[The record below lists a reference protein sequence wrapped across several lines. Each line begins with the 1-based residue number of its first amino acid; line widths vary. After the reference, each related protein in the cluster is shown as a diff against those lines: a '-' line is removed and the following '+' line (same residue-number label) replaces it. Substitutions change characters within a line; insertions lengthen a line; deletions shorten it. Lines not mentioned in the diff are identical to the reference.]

1 VLNVQ
6 GLEAAYGDSQVLFGM
21 DFKVSAGEVVTLLG
35 RNGSGKSST
44 IRAIMGL
51 LRAKAGSVH
60 FEGMEIT
67 GMPPY
72 KIAKLGIGLVPEGR
86 RAFPNLTVRENLV
99 VTARPPV
106 DGSKPR
112 WNVDNAASIFPVLG
126 ERLSAYGNQLSGG
139 EQQMLAIAR
148 AMMTHPKLLVLDEAT
163 EGLAPLVRQEIWQGL
178 AALKERGQ
186 AILMVDKHLEA
197 LSRIAE
203 RHYIVSRGRVVWS
216 GTSEELTVD
225 RDLHD
230 RHLGV

>member
-1 VLNVQ
+1 MLRVQ
-6 GLEAAYGDSQVLFGM
+6 GLEAAYGDSQVLFGI
-21 DFKVSAGEVVTLLG
+21 DFEVRAGEVVTLLG

-44 IRAIMGL
+44 IRAVMGL
-51 LRAKAGSVH
+51 LRPTAGTVT
-60 FEGMEIT
+60 FEGEEIA
-67 GMPPY
+67 GLPPH
-72 KIAKLGIGLVPEGR
+72 KVARLGVGLVLEGR
-86 RAFPNLTVRENLV
+86 RIFPNLTVRENLV
-99 VTARPPV
+99 ATARPLV

-112 WNVDNAASIFPVLG
+112 WNLENAISIFPVLG

-163 EGLAPLVRQEIWQGL
+163 EGLAPLVRKEIWSGL
-178 AALKERGQ
+178 TALKDRGQ
-186 AILMVDKHLEA
+186 AILVVDKHLET
-197 LSRIAE
+197 LTRIAE

-216 GTSEELTVD
+216 GTSEELAAD

>member
-1 VLNVQ
+1 VLHVE

-21 DFKVSAGEVVTLLG
+21 SFEVRAGEVVTLLG

-44 IRAIMGL
+44 IRAVMGL
-51 LRAKAGSVH
+51 LRPTAGSVL
-60 FEGMEIT
+60 FEGVQIA
-67 GMPPY
+67 GLPPY
-72 KIAKLGIGLVPEGR
+72 KVAQLGMGLVLEGR
-86 RAFPNLTVRENLV
+86 RIFPNLTVRENLV
-99 VTARPPV
+99 VTASPPV
-106 DGSKPR
+106 DGSEVR
-112 WNVDNAASIFPVLG
+112 WTVENAVSIFPVLG
-126 ERLSAYGNQLSGG
+126 ERLSSYGNQLSGG

-163 EGLAPLVRQEIWQGL
+163 EGLAPLVRQEIWSGL

-197 LSRIAE
+197 LTRIAE
-203 RHYIVSRGRVVWS
+203 RHYIVSRGQVVWS
-216 GTSEELTVD
+216 GTSEQLAAD